1 VIAWHT
7 VYVRDLLSPYGLP
20 DQWVVAGGWCFAL
33 RTTRMNP
40 LLMHLPGWLHAAVVS
55 LLVAGAWTWNA
66 RGARRFALVLT
77 AFLSVFLLVGRP
89 DNSYW
94 GLLIAPI
101 LPLGLF
107 GWARR

>member
-1 VIAWHT
+1 
-7 VYVRDLLSPYGLP
+7 
-20 DQWVVAGGWCFAL
+20 
-33 RTTRMNP
+33 
-40 LLMHLPGWLHAAVVS
+40 
-55 LLVAGAWTWNA
+55 
-66 RGARRFALVLT
+66 VLT